1 MLAVVSQVA
10 ALIFHGAF
18 SLVEL
23 LLHVEQSLVYGVEV
37 MVAVLQPLF
46 LSVDHE
52 EQHGDHEEQRQ
63 TTAQHVALQAYG
75 LLPAVVFCRQGG
87 NVFVYLVHLVDKLL
101 RLGLVKLVLV
111 ERAVGGGAVTAAVEV
126 GVLLVASPCV
136 DLRHLAQRLGEHV
149 HLPRLLGC
157 GETQVDVTACR
168 VDVALEVE
176 NLIDLLINAADVA
189 WRQVVLLCK
198 GHERAQQGDG
208 LVVAVV
214 HLVDDGQVE
223 GAVEPEVG
231 PLPFGHVYGKLLCQ
245 PVIACG
251 VVGIAHEVE
260 RVAEVVEQ
268 TIGYHG
274 IGILVAQLI
283 ATFVIFH
290 GLCII
295 LKHAVDVAETLV
307 KLDDLPLL
315 LCAFAYLV
323 TLQIERQGFGVMSAP
338 IVNVARAQVSER
350 TRGLVLFRRGGS

>member
-1 MLAVVSQVA
+1 M
-10 ALIFHGAF
+10 GK
-18 SLVEL
+18 
-23 LLHVEQSLVYGVEV
+23 
-37 MVAVLQPLF
+37 
-46 LSVDHE
+46 
-52 EQHGDHEEQRQ
+52 R
-63 TTAQHVALQAYG
+63 
-75 LLPAVVFCRQGG
+75 
-87 NVFVYLVHLVDKLL
+87 
-101 RLGLVKLVLV
+101 
-111 ERAVGGGAVTAAVEV
+111 
-126 GVLLVASPCV
+126 
-136 DLRHLAQRLGEHV
+136 
-149 HLPRLLGC
+149 
-157 GETQVDVTACR
+157 
-168 VDVALEVE
+168 
-176 NLIDLLINAADVA
+176 
-189 WRQVVLLCK
+189 
-198 GHERAQQGDG
+198 HERAQQGDG

-223 GAVEPEVG
+223 RAVELEVG
-231 PLPFGHVYGKLLCQ
+231 PLPFGHVFGKLLCQ

-290 GLCII
+290 GLCIL

-338 IVNVARAQVSER
+338 VVDVARAQVSEC